1 MGRFLV
7 TPSLYSSYLWYRDT
21 DFYSLYDDSENA
33 ENAEKRAYQEFLDC
47 LAKVEKPRTEAMQ
60 KGIDFENMV
69 TAITNNQQIELVD
82 EGTLNEA
89 LAAKEVAHILGN
101 DGIWQYRLRKEIGND
116 YIIYGIAD
124 YIAKNCIFDV
134 KRTSQYDIAKYNKSI
149 QHLVYL
155 ECAEGIDNFKY
166 VIAAGS
172 SSPSVFVEDYQKQP
186 NNQEILIGK
195 IDLMVDFIK
204 SVPELYKPFKEKWY
218 EESKNA

>member
-1 MGRFLV
+1 MGRYLV

-21 DFYSLYDDSENA
+21 DFYSLYDDAETA
-33 ENAEKRAYQEFLDC
+33 ENAERKAYQEFLDS
-47 LAKVEKPRTEAMQ
+47 LMKIEKPRTEAMQ
-60 KGIDFENMV
+60 KGVDFENMV
-69 TAITNNQQIELVD
+69 TAFTNNQEVEMTD
-82 EGTLNEA
+82 EA
-89 LAAKEVAHILGN
+89 LAAQEVARILGK
-101 DGIWQYRLRKEIGND
+101 GGVWQYRLRKEIGND

-134 KRTSQYDIAKYNKSI
+134 KRTSQYEIAEYNKSI

-166 VIAAGS
+166 VIAAGK
-172 SSPSVFVEDYQKQP
+172 SSPSIFVEDYQKQP

-204 SVPELYKPFKEKWY
+204 SVPELYKPYREKWY
-218 EESKNA
+218 EENINA